1 MTIDVLK
8 GKTLLL
14 ADDSA
19 AIQKVIDL
27 TFSDEGMKVTA
38 VGDGRAALNE
48 LEQFPV
54 PDLVLADASMPEM
67 GGFELCQIIK
77 RDDRFS
83 TIPVILLIS
92 SFEPFDEAQAKAA
105 GADDV
110 VSKPFQSIRDLVSRV
125 GSLLGSGSPTHDKS
139 PGDHSMLGLSH
150 SPPTVNVVEPSSD
163 ANADA
168 SEEPKVTV
176 LVEAPVM
183 DHPESSEPAG
193 ATRVADMELQTADT
207 KKLERITD
215 EPDEAPQEDSQFQ
228 DTVEV
233 EPAYPAPPQTFED
246 PEFQNT
252 IEVEPADP
260 PAEAAT
266 SHAIENEEPQYSQFA
281 DTTEVFT
288 QRPVETARSSDDALL
303 DLDAFDETISE
314 EVSLD
319 LDFGASLPSEVRE
332 RSASAPQVNPA
343 LIATETATA
352 TKSFA
357 ILSESPALESDA
369 TAIAPES
376 PAAHHEVTSA
386 GTLSDEVIE
395 AIARRVVE
403 QISDKVVREIAWE
416 VVPELSELLIK
427 KKLEEQK

>member
-125 GSLLGSGSPTHDKS
+125 GSLLGSGAPTQDKS
-139 PGDHSMLGLSH
+139 SGDHSMLGLSH
-150 SPPTVNVVEPSSD
+150 SQPTVNVVEPSSD

-193 ATRVADMELQTADT
+193 ATCVADMELQTADT

-228 DTVEV
+228 DTV
-233 EPAYPAPPQTFED
+233 
-246 PEFQNT
+246 
-252 IEVEPADP
+252 EVEPADP

-332 RSASAPQVNPA
+332 RSASAPQVNLA

-357 ILSESPALESDA
+357 ILSESPVLESDA

-386 GTLSDEVIE
+386 GTLSDEAID